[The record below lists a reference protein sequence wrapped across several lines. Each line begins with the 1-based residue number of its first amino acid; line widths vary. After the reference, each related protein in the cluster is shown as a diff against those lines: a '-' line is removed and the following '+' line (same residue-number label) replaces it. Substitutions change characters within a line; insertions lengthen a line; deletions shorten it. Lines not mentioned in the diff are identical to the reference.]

1 MNKLALYFKSVG
13 RRRIIA
19 SLLGNILVGLGIAI
33 FKFAALGND
42 PYTGMNMALAELFD
56 IPFPTLQLG
65 VNLLFF
71 LLQFALAR
79 ELIGF
84 GTLFNALFIGS
95 LVDCF
100 YRFMAGTLG
109 HPGTFPIQL
118 LVMLV
123 GMLICSFGLSLY
135 QCSDLGVS
143 PYDAASLILDRKL
156 TRIPYFWCRIF
167 TDGVCALIC
176 FLAGGIVGV
185 GTLVTAF
192 GFGPF
197 IAAFNRVVSPM
208 IQREPTEAS

>member
-1 MNKLALYFKSVG
+1 MNKLALYFKKVG
-13 RRRIIA
+13 RKRILA
-19 SLLGNILVGLGIAI
+19 SLAGNILVGLGIAI

-42 PYTGMNMALAELFD
+42 PYTGMNMALAETLG

-71 LLQFALAR
+71 LLQFVFAR
-79 ELIGF
+79 QLIGF

-95 LVDCF
+95 LVDFF
-100 YRFMAGTLG
+100 YRAMAGAIG
-109 HPGTFPIQL
+109 GPGTFPVQL
-118 LVMLV
+118 LVMLI
-123 GMLICSFGLSLY
+123 GMVICSFGLSLY

-143 PYDAASLILDRKL
+143 PYDAASLILDKKL
-156 TRIPYFWCRIF
+156 VRIPYFWCRIF

-176 FLAGGIVGV
+176 FAAGGIVGV

-208 IQREPTEAS
+208 IGKAPAEV

>member
-1 MNKLALYFKSVG
+1 MNKLALYFKKVG
-13 RRRIIA
+13 RKRILA
-19 SLLGNILVGLGIAI
+19 SLAGNILVGLGIAI

-42 PYTGMNMALAELFD
+42 PYTGMNMALAETLG

-65 VNLLFF
+65 VNLFFF
-71 LLQFALAR
+71 LLQFVFAR
-79 ELIGF
+79 QLIGF

-95 LVDCF
+95 LVDFF
-100 YRFMAGTLG
+100 YRVMAGTIG
-109 HPGTFPIQL
+109 GPGTFPVQL
-118 LVMLV
+118 LVMLI
-123 GMLICSFGLSLY
+123 GMVICSFGLSLY

-143 PYDAASLILDRKL
+143 PYDAASLILDKKL
-156 TRIPYFWCRIF
+156 ARIPYFWCRIF

-176 FLAGGIVGV
+176 FAAGGIVGV

-208 IQREPTEAS
+208 IGKAPAEV

>member
-1 MNKLALYFKSVG
+1 MNKLALYFKKVG
-13 RRRIIA
+13 RKRILA
-19 SLLGNILVGLGIAI
+19 SLAGNILVGLGIAI

-42 PYTGMNMALAELFD
+42 PYTGMNMALAETLG

-71 LLQFALAR
+71 LLQFVFAR
-79 ELIGF
+79 QLIGF

-95 LVDCF
+95 LVDFF
-100 YRFMAGTLG
+100 YRVMAGTIG
-109 HPGTFPIQL
+109 GPGTFPVQL
-118 LVMLV
+118 LVMLI
-123 GMLICSFGLSLY
+123 GMMICSFGLSLY

-143 PYDAASLILDRKL
+143 PYDAASLILDKKL
-156 TRIPYFWCRIF
+156 ARIPYFWCRIF

-176 FLAGGIVGV
+176 FAAGGIVGV

-208 IQREPTEAS
+208 IGKAPAEA